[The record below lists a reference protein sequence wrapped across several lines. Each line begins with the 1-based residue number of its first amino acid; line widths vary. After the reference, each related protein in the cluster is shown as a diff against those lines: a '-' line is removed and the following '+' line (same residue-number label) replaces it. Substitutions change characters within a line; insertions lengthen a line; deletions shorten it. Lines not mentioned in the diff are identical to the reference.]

1 MFTCNYLKI
10 KSHGRMSFRAP
21 GAEAHVDR
29 EHEAGLLTIPIHL
42 FEQRETRTEL
52 PQRLRDASEIPT
64 SMPGSG
70 VPTVLDSEEWQGD
83 LPEEIGDGKSTP
95 PASAYRQSG
104 RTCPTSAVRYC
115 SRETR
120 CQVPSASST
129 Q

>member
-29 EHEAGLLTIPIHL
+29 EHEAGLLTVPIHL

-52 PQRLRDASEIPT
+52 PQRLR
-64 SMPGSG
+64 
-70 VPTVLDSEEWQGD
+70 DSEEWQGD